1 MDKQRLEAAAQ
12 QLATAELVCRGMG
25 LIAQNAQKE
34 LAQFKP
40 KSAFEGKEVK
50 QKRQQLEADFL
61 AAQHN
66 FDHSAAE
73 VKELTAQANS
83 LRARLPELAAKR
95 YWWDVTFRPEEAT
108 EPDAYCFDD
117 GTYLETEPL
126 TTGVEGGNSV
136 LCHKA
141 QKLNYTLLSS
151 KLTNPHLIPL
161 FVDKKKLKLH
171 VNDAME
177 LREIYNVISSW
188 GTYGVISY
196 MNTSEDPSVAIWRNY
211 QAAAEARRAEYDD
224 YLKEHE
230 ENWDERERWRHQ
242 SFYTNEER
250 WFAGQM
256 SNEDY
261 FRESLWR
268 EYPTWD
274 KQDKMR
280 DDISLMRL
288 KAEEA
293 MRQAREAR
301 VKSHKGAEYEINTL
315 RLIPVGEVIYCG
327 DELIAILLRSTP
339 QAVVE
344 YDGTP
349 DMDMVELSGPYYN
362 RRELFSKKP
371 ALIPLVRHIAAAYGD
386 LLPEYRVLKPC
397 PQRCPDHLWRVW
409 AEIRW
414 AVQFM
419 GKTKP
424 EGK

>member
-1 MDKQRLEAAAQ
+1 MDKQTLEAAAQ

-25 LIAQNAQKE
+25 LIAQNARKE

-40 KSAFEGKEVK
+40 KSAFEGKEIK
-50 QKRQQLEADFL
+50 QKRQQLEEDVL
-61 AAQHN
+61 TAQKN
-66 FDHSAAE
+66 FDRSISE
-73 VKELTAQANS
+73 IKELTAQVNS
-83 LRARLPELAAKR
+83 IRAQLPELAGKQ
-95 YWWDVTFRPEEAT
+95 YWWDIPFRPEEFT
-108 EPDAYCFDD
+108 EPDAYCFDN
-117 GTYLETEPL
+117 GIYLETEPL
-126 TTGVEGGNSV
+126 STGMDGANSV

-151 KLTNPHLIPL
+151 RLTNPHLIPL

-171 VNDAME
+171 LNDTME
-177 LREIYNVISSW
+177 LREIYNVMSSW

-196 MNTSEDPSVAIWRNY
+196 MNTEEDPSVAIWRNY
-211 QAAAEARRAEYDD
+211 QAAAEARRAQYDEY
-224 YLKEHE
+224 LQEHE
-230 ENWDERERWRHQ
+230 ERWDTRERWRHQ

-250 WFAGQM
+250 WMAGQM

-261 FRESLWR
+261 LRESLWR

-274 KQDKMR
+274 KHDKMR

-293 MRQAREAR
+293 MRKAREAR

-327 DELIAILLRSTP
+327 EELIAILLRNTP
-339 QAVVE
+339 QAVME

-349 DMDMVELSGPYYN
+349 DLDVEDLSGPYYN
-362 RRELFSKKP
+362 RRELFRKKP
-371 ALIPLVRHIAAAYGD
+371 ALIPLARYIAAAYED
-386 LLPEYRVLKPC
+386 ILPEHKVLKLR
-397 PQRCPDHLWRVW
+397 PQNCPDDLWRVW

-414 AVQFM
+414 AKQIVAQN
-419 GKTKP
+419 
-424 EGK
+424 